1 MSNSYPFGDYV
12 EPPGPVQSVQWVEAN
27 ATADRFQI
35 IDHPAL
41 PGKCVSCGYAGGDD
55 GLSAG
60 YRRRFVDWN
69 FSLDYYGAVVLCM
82 TCVTEMSKL
91 AGYIPPD
98 AYKQMQ
104 EESVAALVS
113 NQELR
118 RANSELRDVV
128 HTLSSPDARPHFI
141 VVSDERA
148 EGLDSSNSDSTESG
162 ITEAKSLPNESPSIE
177 GSDVVSGIIGDGSI
191 DDFIAGI

>member
-1 MSNSYPFGDYV
+1 MQYPFGDYV
-12 EPPGPVQSVQWVEAN
+12 EPPGPVTEVRWAEAN
-27 ATADRFQI
+27 ATSDRFQVI
-35 IDHPAL
+35 EHPAL

-60 YRRRFVDWN
+60 YRRKFVDWN
-69 FSLDYYGAVVLCM
+69 FSLDMYGAVVICM

-91 AGYIPPD
+91 VGYIPPD

-104 EESVAALVS
+104 EESVATLVS

-148 EGLDSSNSDSTESG
+148 ERLNNLSFDSTESG
-162 ITEAKSLPNESPSIE
+162 LTETEQVPNESTNVE
-177 GSDVVSGIIGDGSI
+177 GSNVISSIIGDGSV